1 MHNTIIRIIIFTLV
15 LILILPLY
23 TTHTAIEKEQLKGIV
38 LFTRIINFAVSVAVI
53 TISILNFISL
63 GSLFDIKIMVLAA
76 YSTCGGYLI
85 CCLETQ
91 LKFIRTGI
99 AMNFGFLFNAGFRFF
114 FYLLVGS
121 ICFAFKDIFSYI
133 VGGCMIG
140 VGFYNTY
147 VLIKYP
153 AYKNLRDELAKE
165 EDQRIEGTMRE
176 KAKAEAT
183 KQMFSRGGN
192 Q

>member
-1 MHNTIIRIIIFTLV
+1 
-15 LILILPLY
+15 
-23 TTHTAIEKEQLKGIV
+23 
-38 LFTRIINFAVSVAVI
+38 
-53 TISILNFISL
+53 
-63 GSLFDIKIMVLAA
+63 
-76 YSTCGGYLI
+76 
-85 CCLETQ
+85 
-91 LKFIRTGI
+91 
-99 AMNFGFLFNAGFRFF
+99 
-114 FYLLVGS
+114 
-121 ICFAFKDIFSYI
+121 
-133 VGGCMIG
+133 MIG